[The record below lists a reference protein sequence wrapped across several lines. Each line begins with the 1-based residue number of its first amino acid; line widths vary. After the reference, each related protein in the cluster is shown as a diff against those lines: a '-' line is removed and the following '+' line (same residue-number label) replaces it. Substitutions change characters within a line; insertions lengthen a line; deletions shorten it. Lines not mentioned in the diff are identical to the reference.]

1 MIRQDGMTFS
11 LPELYERRG
20 VPRETARAA
29 N

>member
-1 MIRQDGMTFS
+1 MTFS

-29 N
+29 KLTRSAA